1 MTFSPTAVLAI
12 VGFIASV
19 AAFLV
24 RPSRNRRVTAQF
36 VLSLLTWSLLWF
48 ATGSQFAIDSMTNLM
63 IHMISHVLVMF
74 IVPMGIIYSATP
86 RSMQWLL
93 PVEPR
98 RKLLRWYYVKRKFRL
113 PAWLNHPVTG
123 ALVMNVVMVT
133 CHLSSVFDFLMIHDW
148 AMGWVMEPAFLF
160 SGLYFFHFI
169 LSSPPRLRKGRIR
182 WQVFMIVVTMLEMF
196 ILAMAMSIFTKV
208 AWYSVMLHPAM
219 AGMVGMAGMTTSVS
233 PATAFH
239 QQQLGAAILWVC
251 GDFWAVPCLVV
262 LIRRLVKRD
271 GSLFAALEN
280 QTSRLFST

>member
-1 MTFSPTAVLAI
+1 
-12 VGFIASV
+12 
-19 AAFLV
+19 
-24 RPSRNRRVTAQF
+24 
-36 VLSLLTWSLLWF
+36 
-48 ATGSQFAIDSMTNLM
+48 
-63 IHMISHVLVMF
+63 
-74 IVPMGIIYSATP
+74 
-86 RSMQWLL
+86 
-93 PVEPR
+93 
-98 RKLLRWYYVKRKFRL
+98 
-113 PAWLNHPVTG
+113 
-123 ALVMNVVMVT
+123 
-133 CHLSSVFDFLMIHDW
+133 
-148 AMGWVMEPAFLF
+148 
-160 SGLYFFHFI
+160 
-169 LSSPPRLRKGRIR
+169 
-182 WQVFMIVVTMLEMF
+182 MIVVTMLEMF